1 MISMKIDDKKLVK
14 DLNNVV
20 AYSIGFLDGVKIG
33 KPKMLASLG
42 AELRELV
49 GEFIDA
55 NARVNPQ
62 SLHHV
67 YEWYQTGSPAG
78 RLFDIDYN
86 VTVGGLSLN
95 GTLTQSRSIAKNSKE
110 PFYNKASI
118 MEYGVPIT
126 ISPKSAQAL
135 RFEVDGEEVFTKKPV
150 TIQNPGGNVEGNF
163 QETFRLFF
171 TTYASQAL
179 LEVSGLADQLSK
191 PTEFDKNFAAGVRG
205 GRSVGLTAGMK
216 YISGGK
222 K

>member
-1 MISMKIDDKKLVK
+1 M
-14 DLNNVV
+14 
-20 AYSIGFLDGVKIG
+20 
-33 KPKMLASLG
+33 
-42 AELRELV
+42 
-49 GEFIDA
+49 
-55 NARVNPQ
+55 
-62 SLHHV
+62 
-67 YEWYQTGSPAG
+67 
-78 RLFDIDYN
+78 
-86 VTVGGLSLN
+86 
-95 GTLTQSRSIAKNSKE
+95 
-110 PFYNKASI
+110 
-118 MEYGVPIT
+118 T
-126 ISPKSAQAL
+126 ISPKNAQAL

-191 PTEFDKNFAAGVRG
+191 PTEFDKSFAAGVRG